1 MKDSK
6 KSLAKTINAFKTT
19 PKSDN
24 SNTLSTG
31 KYINN

>member
-1 MKDSK
+1 MKDNN
-6 KSLAKTINAFKTT
+6 KSLVKTINAFKTT

-31 KYINN
+31 KYISN